1 MYICCVAAVLKAD
14 VVDVVDDGG
23 GAGGLSD

>member
-1 MYICCVAAVLKAD
+1 VAAVLKAD

>member
-1 MYICCVAAVLKAD
+1 MAAVLKAD